1 MKKNKMRLTL
11 WVMAKLGLIWRLNT
25 YFKKNY
31 NEVDSTK
38 TMMDE
43 MMVSR
48 RTSPL
53 LLQEIFFMMQNVTI
67 HFRNYYTKSWNSA
80 RNEATKLTYNQTN
93 VA

>member
-11 WVMAKLGLIWRLNT
+11 WVMAQLSLIWRLNT
-25 YFKKNY
+25 SLKKNY
-31 NEVDSTK
+31 NEVDSTR

-53 LLQEIFFMMQNVTI
+53 LLQAIFFMMQNVGI
-67 HFRNYYTKSWNSA
+67 PF
-80 RNEATKLTYNQTN
+80 
-93 VA
+93 